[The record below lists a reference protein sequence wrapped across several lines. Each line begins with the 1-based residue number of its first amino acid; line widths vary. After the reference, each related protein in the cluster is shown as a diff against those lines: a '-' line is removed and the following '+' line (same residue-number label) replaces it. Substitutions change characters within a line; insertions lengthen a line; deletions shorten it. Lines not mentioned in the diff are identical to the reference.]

1 VWLGIPIALV
11 LSFPLAHLLP
21 AQESNS
27 SNNDS
32 VAHFGT
38 VVFSSGFQGD
48 IYYLHHWTSHLPNL
62 EKMKPKGTIYTQTLN
77 TPPQHFDAG
86 FPGVGHRFEWFA
98 INYSTRFWVA
108 KAGTYRFSLLA
119 DDAADLYID
128 DALVIDN
135 DGQHPPQKKEG
146 SVQLDSGIHRMRVPY
161 YQGPKYEVALVL
173 MVQGPDD
180 PALRVFNTNDFKP
193 PVEPTGQ

>member
-1 VWLGIPIALV
+1 MR
-11 LSFPLAHLLP
+11 
-21 AQESNS
+21 AQEPNPA
-27 SNNDS
+27 NDSS

-48 IYYLHHWTSHLPNL
+48 IYYLRHWTSHLPNL
-62 EKMKPKGTIYTQTLN
+62 EKMKPKGTIYTHMLN
-77 TPPQHFDAG
+77 VPPQHFDAG

-98 INYSTRFWVA
+98 INYSTRFWVSKPGA
-108 KAGTYRFSLLA
+108 YRFSLLA

-135 DGQHPPQKKEG
+135 DGQHPPHEKEG
-146 SVQLDSGIHRMRVPY
+146 TLHLETGIHRMRVPY

-180 PALRVFNTNDFKP
+180 PALHIFNTENFTP
-193 PVEPTGQ
+193 PVENSGQ